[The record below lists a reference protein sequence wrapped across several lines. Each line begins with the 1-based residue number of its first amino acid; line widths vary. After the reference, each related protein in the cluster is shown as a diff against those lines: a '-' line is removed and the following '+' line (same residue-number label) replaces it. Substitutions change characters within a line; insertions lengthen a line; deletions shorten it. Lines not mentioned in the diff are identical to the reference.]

1 MTFTV
6 GDGILTGALSQGN
19 VTRLIKLG
27 AAVGQYQT
35 PDEKW
40 HRYPPEA
47 RHFSHIALVIG
58 EDGTVAEAVKRGV
71 RKAHVSKYDP
81 LDCLHLRMGVEDERD
96 RAQIRLRRER
106 HRRALRLRLRLVR
119 GVRRQL
125 PAQPLQAPADRLR
138 RRAHEDVLGLLRRR
152 ARPGG
157 RDVVEAGGGRH
168 AGRRRRPVR
177 RSPLRRRVVAAER
190 G

>member
-1 MTFTV
+1 MTFAV

-47 RHFSHIALVIG
+47 RHFSHIALVIS

-71 RKAHVSKYDP
+71 RKAHVSKYNP

-96 RAQIRLRRER
+96 RAQISAFAASVIDAHYAYGYVSFAACGANCLLSHFK
-106 HRRALRLRLRLVR
+106 HRPIAFGVAHTKMCSAFYADALVR
-119 GVRRQL
+119 AGVTWWKPEEVVM
-125 PAQPLQAPADRLR
+125 PADIVVQFADRLF
-138 RRAHEDVLGLLRRR
+138 
-152 ARPGG
+152 
-157 RDVVEAGGGRH
+157 
-168 AGRRRRPVR
+168 
-177 RSPLRRRVVAAER
+177 AAEW
-190 G
+190 